1 MDEKSGSF
9 TELLKKE
16 LENTMKQRPLWEL
29 SDYVMEKLPERLE
42 TPSYELVRDCE
53 RLLNS
58 IYWLDVLEPE
68 SRDTRTRSLASLDAK
83 MLEIGIIQSGFT
95 PPGELTELVDRLSG
109 EAPPV
114 ITYDELLLLNP
125 VDDFR
130 TFTRGKVRESEAVFY
145 LEQRF
150 VEECL
155 EYTIQKMRV
164 AIDFL
169 KSDTTLNYDTNIK
182 RAFRALAGIES
193 DLEPAIAAMKDL
205 GYLPDGHLGVFRKY
219 VSVHPVRNLK
229 GPSGAFTA
237 RIPIM
242 ELLLHGEE
250 LQPDYMD
257 YFEANRKYF
266 PRQGQTEVLEAFE
279 QVRNGNTLT
288 SLCYLHGDPPDLM
301 ERINVIGKFL
311 NVFRKS
317 HIRSVAQQ
325 MPDLLKGDV
334 PGTGGE
340 LNPGKFL
347 RDRMKA
353 TKFTKREL

>member
-1 MDEKSGSF
+1 
-9 TELLKKE
+9 
-16 LENTMKQRPLWEL
+16 MKQRPLGEL
-29 SDYVMEKLPERLE
+29 SCYVMENLPERLE
-42 TPSYELVRDCE
+42 MPTYELVRDCE
-53 RLLNS
+53 KLLS
-58 IYWLDVLEPE
+58 LLDVRIIGAAATADLH
-68 SRDTRTRSLASLDAK
+68 TRSLASLDAK

-95 PPGELTELVDRLSG
+95 PPAELTKLVDWLTG

-130 TFTRGKVRESEAVFY
+130 TFTRGEVRESEAIFY

-155 EYTIQKMRV
+155 EHVILKMRV
-164 AIDFL
+164 AIEFL
-169 KSDTTLNYDTNIK
+169 KPHTTLDYDTNVK

-193 DLEPAIAAMKDL
+193 DLNPAIAAMRGL
-205 GYLPDGHLGVFRKY
+205 GYLPDGHFSVFRKY
-219 VSVHPVRNLK
+219 VSVHPTRNLK

-250 LQPDYMD
+250 LQPNYMH
-257 YFEANRKYF
+257 YFEENRKYF
-266 PRQGQTEVLEAFE
+266 PYEGQAEILEAFK
-279 QVRNGNTLT
+279 QSQNGNTLT
-288 SLCYLHGDPPDLM
+288 ALCYKNELAERIV
-301 ERINVIGKFL
+301 ERINVIGEFL
-311 NVFRKS
+311 NMFRKS
-317 HIRSVAQQ
+317 HIKSVAQQ
-325 MPDLLKGDV
+325 IPDILRGDA

-340 LNPGKFL
+340 INPGKFL

-353 TKFTKREL
+353 TKFTKREPV